1 MYKDNIE
8 LVKKIFTLINLPYE
22 EENIEDAFLFLDQ
35 YTIYF
40 LNLRDLLEQ
49 EDAYLVD
56 KLNKQVD
63 YYNIVAKEINN
74 DSFEIIADPKDT
86 SGKIISCKDIIGQMD
101 VQYDSKSLAQN
112 IICQYVFW
120 QRLETR
126 INIKQCLQS
135 GRDDCM

>member
-8 LVKKIFTLINLPYE
+8 LIKRIFTLINLTYE

-40 LNLRDLLEQ
+40 LNLRDLLEK

-63 YYNIVAKEINN
+63 YYNMVAKEINN
-74 DSFEIIADPKDT
+74 NSFEEVLDN
-86 SGKIISCKDIIGQMD
+86 KISILKKKTWRTATKRNIPACIS
-101 VQYDSKSLAQN
+101 
-112 IICQYVFW
+112 
-120 QRLETR
+120 T
-126 INIKQCLQS
+126 
-135 GRDDCM
+135 

>member
-49 EDAYLVD
+49 EDA
-56 KLNKQVD
+56 
-63 YYNIVAKEINN
+63 
-74 DSFEIIADPKDT
+74 
-86 SGKIISCKDIIGQMD
+86 
-101 VQYDSKSLAQN
+101 
-112 IICQYVFW
+112 
-120 QRLETR
+120 
-126 INIKQCLQS
+126 
-135 GRDDCM
+135 